1 MVPYKTFRCLLTSAI
16 SLPVLVLLT
25 IPVPSV
31 TAQQGTVEYDPADYR
46 ITAKFVERAPALDGR
61 LDDPE
66 WLNVEPATGFTQR
79 DPQEGAPAT
88 ERTEI
93 RIIYTTQTLFIGARM
108 FDSQP
113 EELVITQLR
122 RDGRLHQDD
131 HFALVLDTFLDRRN
145 AFVFNVNPAGARYD
159 GFVTDEG
166 RNVNSD
172 FNIVWD
178 VATSV
183 DDEGWSAELAI
194 PLSQLRFVSTGG
206 EQLWGI
212 NFRRTIR
219 KNNEEVYWVP
229 TPRHL
234 GWLGL
239 YRLSNAGTLDG
250 LTGLN
255 QGTNL
260 QIKPYIAGGAA
271 RDRDLS
277 PGSGDPAITTS
288 SVADAGL
295 DIKYVPSSNFT
306 LDLTLNTD
314 FAQVEADQERINL
327 SRFSL
332 FFPEKRDFFLEGAG
346 IFGNGGGRGGF
357 GGMGGGRGGFGRTP
371 DLQLFYSRRIGL
383 SAGEE
388 VPIIGGGKLTG
399 RQGRWTMGLL
409 NVYTG
414 EKVLLDGE
422 IVDPT
427 SWSVFTLR
435 RNIFER
441 SSIGVL
447 AMSKD
452 PRSGEYNRSVR
463 LDANLAINEVT
474 KITGDVSQVF
484 DPQITGDALA
494 YSGRFEYDTDR
505 YDFNISRRKVGDDF
519 QANEMGFV
527 RRTGVK
533 ETSGELGWSPRP
545 ETMGIRQIGLTAE
558 GSYLT
563 DAGNRLLTRE
573 LSFRSRITM
582 ENTASFNITMS
593 RQWDLLKYDFS
604 IYDNPDN
611 DDVVIIPAG
620 AYEWTEMNIHGS
632 SDSRNPLRFRGGG
645 SAGTYYNGNKISGYI
660 SITWQPDPHLSLD
673 LSLNRNNLWKIG
685 TIDPLQAG
693 NLASESVLVRS
704 FTTNTLSFRG
714 QYAFTPNLF
723 VKGYVQYNDSRNAI
737 VSNYLLHWIIRDGTE
752 LYLVYNESYDTGIG
766 GFNPIDTNRTLM
778 LKATYLLL
786 M

>member
-1 MVPYKTFRCLLTSAI
+1 MLTSA
-16 SLPVLVLLT
+16 SLFSVLVLLT
-25 IPVPSV
+25 IQLPSV
-31 TAQQGTVEYDPADYR
+31 IAQQGSVEYDPADYR

-79 DPQEGAPAT
+79 DPREGAPAT

-113 EELVITQLR
+113 QELVITQLR
-122 RDGRLHQDD
+122 RDGRLQQDD

-159 GFVTDEG
+159 GFITDEG

-194 PLSQLRFVSTGG
+194 PLSQLRFVSTDG

-234 GWLGL
+234 GWFGL

-250 LTGLN
+250 LTGLD

-260 QIKPYIAGGAA
+260 QIKPFIAGGAA

-277 PGSGDPAITTS
+277 PDPGDPSITTNR
-288 SVADAGL
+288 VIDAGL
-295 DIKYVPSSNFT
+295 DIKFVPSSNFT

-314 FAQVEADQERINL
+314 FAQVEADQERVNL

-346 IFGNGGGRGGF
+346 IFGSGGGGF
-357 GGMGGGRGGFGRTP
+357 GGMGGGGGGYGRTP

-383 SAGEE
+383 SEGEE

-399 RQGRWTMGLL
+399 RQGPWTMGLL
-409 NVYTG
+409 NVYTD
-414 EKVLLDGE
+414 EKVLSDGE
-422 IVDPT
+422 MVDPT

-452 PRSGEYNRSVR
+452 PRSGAYNRSVR
-463 LDANLAINEVT
+463 FDANLAINEVT

-484 DPQITGDALA
+484 DPQITGDAFA
-494 YSGRFEYDTDR
+494 YSGRFDYDTDL
-505 YDFNISRRKVGDDF
+505 YDFNISHRKVGNDF

-527 RRTGVK
+527 LRTGVK
-533 ETSGELGWSPRP
+533 ETSGELEWSPRP
-545 ETMGIRQIGLTAE
+545 EIMGIRQIGLTAK

-563 DAGNRLLTRE
+563 DTGNRLLTRE
-573 LSFRSRITM
+573 ISFRSRFTM
-582 ENTASFNITMS
+582 ENTANFNITMN
-593 RQWDLLKYDFS
+593 RQWDLLEDDFS
-604 IYDNPDN
+604 INDNPDN

-620 AYEWTEMNIHGS
+620 PYEWTEINIRGS
-632 SDSRNPLRFRGGG
+632 TDSRDPLRFRGGG
-645 SAGTYYNGNKISGYI
+645 SAGTYYNGHKISGNI

-673 LSLNRNNLWKIG
+673 LSLNRNSLWKIG
-685 TIDPLQAG
+685 ATDPLQVDDLETG
-693 NLASESVLVRS
+693 SVLVRS

-723 VKGYVQYNDSRNAI
+723 VKGYIQYNDSRNAV

-752 LYLVYNESYDTGIG
+752 LYLVYNEAYDTGIG
-766 GFNPIDTNRTLM
+766 GFDPIDTNRTFM